1 LRLGLDATAV
11 SPAGKGISRV
21 QRSLAETLA
30 RRGAVDLVAFVRPGV
45 ELAAPTE
52 VVRARPAVLWEQV
65 GLARARRRFDVV
77 LTPTE
82 RLPLVP
88 GGCFVVWLF
97 ELPGRRM
104 AQSRGAYRRGSDL
117 VTRAL
122 WRRSLRRAAAI
133 ATGSEATAR
142 ELEAAVPELRGRVR
156 TVYPGRDE
164 RFGPGPGAEGARYLF
179 HLGSDDPRDNTETV
193 VRAVALAR
201 ERLREPVRLV
211 VGGSLGGRRFDDAEL
226 TGRVSDDELVR
237 LYQGAAAYVDASL
250 FEGFGYQ
257 ALEAMACG
265 APFVGSNAT
274 SIPEV
279 VGDAGLLCD
288 PRNAEALAAALVRV
302 LEQPGL
308 ADELRRRGLERAAAF
323 TWDRTAEAFERLLA
337 EVAAR

>member
-52 VVRARPAVLWEQV
+52 MVRARPAVLWEQV
-65 GLARARRRFDVV
+65 GLARAGRRFDAV

-82 RLPLVP
+82 RLPLA
-88 GGCFVVWLF
+88 GGGRFVVWLF
-97 ELPGRRM
+97 ETPELRM
-104 AQSRGAYRRGSDL
+104 AQTRGAYRRGSDL

-122 WRRSLRRAAAI
+122 WRRSLRRAAAV
-133 ATGSEATAR
+133 AAGSEATAR

-156 TVYPGRDE
+156 TVYPGLDE
-164 RFGPGPGAEGARYLF
+164 RFGPGPGAEGARYVF

-201 ERLREPVRLV
+201 ERLREPLRLV
-211 VGGSLGGRRFDDAEL
+211 VGGNLGRRLDEAEL
-226 TGRVSDDELVR
+226 TGRVSDEELVR
-237 LYQGAAAYVDASL
+237 LYRGAAAYVDASL

-279 VGDAGLLCD
+279 VGDAGLLSD
-288 PRNAEALAAALVRV
+288 PRDAEALAAALVRV
-302 LEQPGL
+302 LEEPGV
-308 ADELRRRGLERAAAF
+308 ADELRCRGIERAAAV

-337 EVAAR
+337 EVAR

>member
-30 RRGAVDLVAFVRPGV
+30 RRGAVDLVALVRPGV

-52 VVRARPAVLWEQV
+52 TVRARPAVLWEQV
-65 GLARARRRFDVV
+65 GLARAGRRFDVV

-88 GGCFVVWLF
+88 GGRFVVWLF
-97 ELPGRRM
+97 ETPERRM
-104 AQSRGAYRRGSDL
+104 AQTRGAYRRGSDF

-133 ATGSEATAR
+133 ATGSQATAR
-142 ELEAAVPELRGRVR
+142 ELETVVPELRGRVR
-156 TVYPGRDE
+156 TVYPGLDE
-164 RFGPGPGAEGARYLF
+164 RFGPGAGAEGARYVF

-193 VRAVALAR
+193 VRAVVLAR

-211 VGGSLGGRRFDDAEL
+211 VGGNLGRRLDGAEL

-237 LYQGAAAYVDASL
+237 LYRGAAAYVDASL

-265 APFVGSNAT
+265 APFVGSSAT

-279 VGDAGLLCD
+279 VGEAGLLCD
-288 PRNAEALAAALVRV
+288 PRDPEALAAALVRV
-302 LEQPGL
+302 LEEPGL
-308 ADELRRRGLERAAAF
+308 AEELRRRGLERAAEF

>member
-30 RRGAVDLVAFVRPGV
+30 RRGAVELVALVRPGV
-45 ELAAPTE
+45 ELAAPAET
-52 VVRARPAVLWEQV
+52 VRARPAVFWEQV
-65 GLARARRRFDVV
+65 GLARAGRRFDVV

-88 GGCFVVWLF
+88 GGRFVVWLF
-97 ELPGRRM
+97 ETPERRM
-104 AQSRGAYRRGSDL
+104 AQTRGGYRRGSDL

-122 WRRSLRRAAAI
+122 WRRSLRHAAAV
-133 ATGSEATAR
+133 ATGSQATAG

-164 RFGPGPGAEGARYLF
+164 RFGPGPGPEEARYVF

-193 VRAVALAR
+193 VSAVALAR
-201 ERLREPVRLV
+201 ERLSEPVRLV
-211 VGGSLGGRRFDDAEL
+211 VGGSLSERRFEGAEL
-226 TGRVSDDELVR
+226 TGRISDDELVR
-237 LYQGAAAYVDASL
+237 LYRGAAAYVDASL

-265 APFVGSNAT
+265 APFVGSSAT

-279 VGDAGLLCD
+279 VGDAGLLCN
-288 PRNAEALAAALVRV
+288 PRDAEALAGALVRV
-302 LEQPGL
+302 LEEPGL
-308 ADELRRRGLERAAAF
+308 AGELRRRGLERAASF
-323 TWDRTAEAFERLLA
+323 TWDRTAEEFERLLA

>member
-1 LRLGLDATAV
+1 MQLGLDATAV

-30 RRGAVDLVAFVRPGV
+30 RRGAVELVALVRPGV

-52 VVRARPAVLWEQV
+52 TVRARPAVLWEQV
-65 GLARARRRFDVV
+65 GLARAGRRFDVV

-88 GGCFVVWLF
+88 GGRFVVWLF
-97 ELPGRRM
+97 ETPERRM
-104 AQSRGAYRRGSDL
+104 AQTRGAYRHGSDL

-122 WRRSLRRAAAI
+122 WRRSLRRAAAV
-133 ATGSEATAR
+133 ATGSDATAR

-156 TVYPGRDE
+156 TIYPGRDE
-164 RFGPGPGAEGARYLF
+164 RFGPGPGAEGARYVF

-201 ERLREPVRLV
+201 ARLREPVRLV
-211 VGGSLGGRRFDDAEL
+211 VGGNLGRTLDGAEL

-237 LYQGAAAYVDASL
+237 LYRGAAAYVDASL

-288 PRNAEALAAALVRV
+288 PRDAEALAAALVRA
-302 LEQPGL
+302 LEEPGR
-308 ADELRRRGLERAAAF
+308 AEELRRRGLERAAEF